1 MVTQSDWRRRNPM
14 QRMVADPAAGYTAA
28 AMAVPANEACGLEEF
43 GLPRAGS
50 ELHAAWQKWRLV
62 LLRGLGPLL
71 LLAAWQI
78 TAMYGLIPP
87 EILPAPLDI
96 VAAFRELIARGE
108 LQAALE
114 VSLARAGL
122 GLAIGGATGLVLGL
136 FAGLWRIGEALFD
149 APLQMLRTIP
159 FIALVPLF
167 ITWFGIE
174 ETSKVVIIA
183 AAVIFPMYL
192 NTYAGVRGVDP
203 KLIEAATI
211 FGLTP
216 RQTMRHVIIPTALPS
231 ILVGLRYAAGVS
243 LLALVVAEQINAQS
257 GIGYIL
263 TSANMAQR
271 LDLLIAGILVYAA
284 LGVTIDV
291 VMRAIERTSLSWMP
305 STPRL

>member
-1 MVTQSDWRRRNPM
+1 MDFKGSITV
-14 QRMVADPAAGYTAA
+14 GAA
-28 AMAVPANEACGLEEF
+28 AYTPLRPIADEA
-43 GLPRAGS
+43 S
-50 ELHAAWQKWRLV
+50 ELVDFSLHQASSGLRLV
-62 LLRGLGPLL
+62 WHRWRFVFLRLLGPLL
-71 LLAAWQI
+71 LLAGWEFSVVD
-78 TAMYGLIPP
+78 GLIPP
-87 EILPAPLDI
+87 EILPSPTDI
-96 VAAFRELIARGE
+96 LAAFHELIARGE
-108 LQAALE
+108 LQSALE
-114 VSLARAGL
+114 VSLIRAGL
-122 GLAIGGATGLVLGL
+122 GLAIGGFSGLVLGL

-174 ETSKVVIIA
+174 ETSKVIIIA

-203 KLIEAATI
+203 KLLEAAAI

-216 RQTMRHVIIPTALPS
+216 RQTMWHVIMPTALPS

-271 LDLLIAGILVYAA
+271 LDILIAGILVYAA
-284 LGVTIDV
+284 LGVGIDV
-291 VMRAIERTSLSWMP
+291 AMRSIEQAALSWLP
-305 STPRL
+305 KGPRV

>member
-1 MVTQSDWRRRNPM
+1 MQSDWRRRNPM
-14 QRMVADPAAGYTAA
+14 QRMVTDPAAGYTAA
-28 AMAVPANEACGLEEF
+28 ALVAPANEASGLVEF
-43 GLPRAGS
+43 GLPQARS
-50 ELHAAWQKWRLV
+50 ELHAAWQKWRLA

-78 TAMYGLIPP
+78 TAMYGVIPP

-122 GLAIGGATGLVLGL
+122 GLAIGGITGLVLGL

>member
-1 MVTQSDWRRRNPM
+1 M
-14 QRMVADPAAGYTAA
+14 QRMVTDPAAGYTAA
-28 AMAVPANEACGLEEF
+28 ALVAPANEASGLVEF
-43 GLPRAGS
+43 GLPQARS
-50 ELHAAWQKWRLV
+50 ELHAAWQKWRLA

-78 TAMYGLIPP
+78 TAMYGVIPP

-122 GLAIGGATGLVLGL
+122 GLAIGGITGLVLGL